1 MVTPAVVRGS
11 AKQVPSDR
19 HLPANLSQR
28 CFLCI
33 IGVLGGFT
41 ALVQGMIAVQ
51 GMLISS
57 PETFTRY
64 WVVAILGIWV
74 PAVGLAASILGVMI
88 RERAATLLLVLS
100 PVASLGGYFFYT
112 YWPVVDLFRP

>member
-11 AKQVPSDR
+11 AKQVSSDR
-19 HLPANLSQR
+19 RSPANMSQR

-51 GMLISS
+51 GLVISS
-57 PETFTRY
+57 PESFTRY
-64 WVVAILGIWV
+64 WVVAILGVWV
-74 PAVGLAASILGVMI
+74 PAIGLMASILGVMI
-88 RERAATLLLVLS
+88 RERFATLLLVLS

-112 YWPVVDLFRP
+112 YGPVVDLFRP